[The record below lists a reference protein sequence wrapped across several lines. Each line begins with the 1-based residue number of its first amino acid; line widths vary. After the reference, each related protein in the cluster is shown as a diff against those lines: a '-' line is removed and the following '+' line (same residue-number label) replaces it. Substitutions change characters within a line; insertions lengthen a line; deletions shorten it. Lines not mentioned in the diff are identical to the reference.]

1 MRTVIIYEDSTGA
14 LRESG
19 GVRMQH
25 CKCTYYLELRW
36 NDALSR
42 LVELILVQDD

>member
-1 MRTVIIYEDSTGA
+1 MRTVIICEDSTGA
-14 LRESG
+14 PRESG
-19 GVRMQH
+19 GVGMQH